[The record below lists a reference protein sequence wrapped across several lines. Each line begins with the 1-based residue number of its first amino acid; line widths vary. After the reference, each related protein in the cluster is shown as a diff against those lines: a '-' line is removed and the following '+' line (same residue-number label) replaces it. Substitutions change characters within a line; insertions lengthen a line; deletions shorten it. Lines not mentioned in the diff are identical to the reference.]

1 MGKLYGGVFSMG
13 NNKVTTKGSVNNTAL
28 SLVQVAIMAAI
39 IYIATSIIHV
49 PFISGEGVLHLG
61 DSAIFVAAVLLGR
74 KKGAAAGAIGMTLFD
89 ILSPYIV
96 WAPFTFII
104 KGLMAYIAG
113 ALAYRNGYEGKNFMN
128 NFFAFIISGV
138 VMIIGYFFA
147 GWIIYDLPNAIVA
160 IPSNALQIAAG
171 MVIAL
176 PLATQLKKHIK
187 F

>member
-1 MGKLYGGVFSMG
+1 MG
-13 NNKVTTKGSVNNTAL
+13 NNKVTTKNGVNSNTAL

-74 KKGAAAGAIGMTLFD
+74 KKGAVAGAIGMTLFD
-89 ILSPYIV
+89 VLSPYII

-104 KGLMAYIAG
+104 KGSMAYIAG

-128 NFFAFIISGV
+128 NFFAFVISGV

-147 GWIIYDLPNAIVA
+147 GWIIYGLPNAIVA
-160 IPSNALQIAAG
+160 IPSNALQVAAG

-176 PLATQLKKHIK
+176 PLATQLKKYIK